1 MLIHITNYEMINSI
15 YHFKFKGNPNH
26 YSKSKKNTI
35 NSSKTKIWFSMI
47 KKKKPAQ
54 IIKNQIKNIKEFL
67 TLNVKD
73 L

>member
-1 MLIHITNYEMINSI
+1 
-15 YHFKFKGNPNH
+15 
-26 YSKSKKNTI
+26 
-35 NSSKTKIWFSMI
+35 MI